1 MIDVRKIEVRSIEE
15 LIAALHPV
23 QAATI
28 QSESFD
34 DVKSELRLMKSNIS
48 AILSFTGYSL
58 DESLAEDEEFRHV
71 VDEVRRECLL
81 INGMISGILFR
92 KRWLFAKAKVQDA
105 CDVLAHYE
113 EMANAA
119 CRMCLMLNPDL
130 SNSLLGAF

>member
-1 MIDVRKIEVRSIEE
+1 MIDIRNIEVRSLEE

-23 QAATI
+23 QAATL
-28 QSESFD
+28 QSDSFE
-34 DVKSELRLMKSNIS
+34 DVKAELRLMKSNIS
-48 AILSFTGYSL
+48 AILSFTANSL
-58 DESLAEDEEFRHV
+58 DGDLAGDEEFQHV

-119 CRMCLMLNPDL
+119 CRMCLMMAPEMGN
-130 SNSLLGAF
+130 NLLGAF